1 MALPNQPPRLHHPRS
16 IDPSGPALQHDER
29 RLIIARYRWH
39 PAPPSRRLKL
49 ALVATLGTILA
60 VQIATWRGTLRHG
73 WWILVILLAR
83 QGVILWR
90 WPKVRPIDD

>member
-1 MALPNQPPRLHHPRS
+1 M
-16 IDPSGPALQHDER
+16 QHDER

-60 VQIATWRGTLRHG
+60 VQIATWRGILG
-73 WWILVILLAR
+73 YNWWIPGILLAI
-83 QGVILWR
+83 QGVIIWR
-90 WPKVRPIDD
+90 WPKVRPIEQPIAREGPQD